1 MPRIDLG
8 DVYLI
13 DSPPNGNHFYVA
25 MMRLNNGS
33 YLFVNYSTVQDF
45 TPDEELQFT
54 ISPSPNLPFINRESY
69 FVYGR
74 AREISESKLD
84 ELINSPCIC
93 EKKGAFPPSI
103 LEKIQ
108 LAGLVSRSL
117 KNKYKSQLRDLNL

>member
-45 TPDEELQFT
+45 TPDEELHFT
-54 ISPSPNLPFINRESY
+54 ISPSSTLPFINRESY
-69 FVYGR
+69 FVYSR
-74 AREISESKLD
+74 VREISESKLD
-84 ELINSPCIC
+84 EMKKSSCMC
-93 EKKGAFPPSI
+93 DKKGAFSPSI
-103 LEKIQ
+103 LKKIQ
-108 LAGLVSRSL
+108 LAGLVSKSL
-117 KNKYKSQLRDLNL
+117 KNKYKKQLRDLNL